1 MSINRKYAVWSAV
14 LVLALALGVFVYT
27 DKASAPTQSATQTA
41 THMVRVSLTVDG
53 LYTAKQIEVEQG
65 KSVLDTLQMLNIAD
79 PQLQLVIKE
88 YAGMG
93 TLVVGMHGV
102 TNGAGKKYWQY
113 KVNGVMPQVGAD
125 QLKLKDG
132 DSVDWFFGESQQ

>member
-1 MSINRKYAVWSAV
+1 MNINKKYVVWSAA
-14 LVLALALGVFVYT
+14 LLCVLAVGVFVYT
-27 DKASAPTQSATQTA
+27 DKVAAPTQPAAQTA
-41 THMVRVSLTVDG
+41 GHMVRASLTVDG

-65 KSVLDTLQMLNIAD
+65 KSVLDMLQMLNVTD
-79 PQLQLVIKE
+79 PQLQLVTKE

-93 TLVVGMHGV
+93 TLVVGMHGI

-125 QLKLKDG
+125 QLMLKDG
-132 DSVDWFFGESQQ
+132 DSVEWFFGASQQ